1 LARDGRK
8 TCKARGLSGFEGS
21 KFGHFNQQSEGGDP
35 RDARN
40 ARQDGEAFGEL
51 RIGFDEGE
59 NGRVDGGDLTLI
71 WSRRCTFCRF
81 NSANVRILARFLAA
95 VRSLTRA
102 SRAI

>member
-1 LARDGRK
+1 LADAGPSAADEGAAGPASGLARDGRK

-71 WSRRCTFCRF
+71 WSRR
-81 NSANVRILARFLAA
+81 
-95 VRSLTRA
+95 
-102 SRAI
+102 